1 MGELMHIAKFERFFR
16 RAARLDIDKEDLRR
30 YDDFMH
36 QKAYDLLLRGEANAK
51 ANGRDVIQPSDLPIT
66 KGLQESIHAYRR
78 IDDERLDLASILG
91 QLTKLPPLDLAYS
104 EETAAKLPEIVGG
117 LSYALARCFKIL
129 YPHLKNPQTQHWGRA
144 YQLFNLL
151 L

>member
-1 MGELMHIAKFERFFR
+1 MGELI
-16 RAARLDIDKEDLRR
+16 
-30 YDDFMH
+30 
-36 QKAYDLLLRGEANAK
+36 
-51 ANGRDVIQPSDLPIT
+51 
-66 KGLQESIHAYRR
+66 
-78 IDDERLDLASILG
+78 
-91 QLTKLPPLDLAYS
+91 

-129 YPHLKNPQTQHWGRA
+129 YPDLKNPQTQHWGSA